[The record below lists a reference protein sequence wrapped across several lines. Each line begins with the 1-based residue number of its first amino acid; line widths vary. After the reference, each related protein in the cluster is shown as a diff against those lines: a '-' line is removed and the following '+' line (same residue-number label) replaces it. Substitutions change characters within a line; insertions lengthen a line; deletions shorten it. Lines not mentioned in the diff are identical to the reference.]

1 MRLTIKYRRFS
12 IKGSCLR
19 LLIGFSLLFLIAAC
33 AAGIAYYRD
42 INSLISREL
51 YPEALQKV
59 EQAKNKEYKKKKAV
73 LYYMDKGQLSHL
85 SGQWEESNQLF
96 EAAEREIDELY
107 TKSISKE
114 AASFLTSDNVKPYSG
129 EDFERVLINLFRALN
144 YMYLGQ
150 PDEALVEAR
159 KVDHKLNL
167 YNQRHGKK
175 NVYSEDALVRY
186 LMGMLYEN
194 QGEINDAF
202 ISYRKALE
210 TYRDYSANYKTTIP
224 KKLVADCL
232 RTADDLG
239 FREEME
245 EIQSKFPEVS
255 FKSYKKLGDKGEL
268 IFIHYNGIAPHKIDD
283 IFEISFGKGWG
294 MVQRTQVSSDDQARV
309 QNATTIAKSIA
320 ADEHISIAFPKFVKG
335 DYRIRRSE
343 VSIEGEKGGIRTEL
357 VENITA
363 IAFKDLE
370 DRINR
375 VRVKAIARAAVK
387 FALAHAVGKIAE
399 KKGGKLAGMISKKL
413 ATAAAAA
420 TEKADKRSWRTLPA
434 QIRMARTTLKP
445 GTYNLKLTF
454 MTKDGG
460 HVMEK
465 TIENVKIEPRRKT
478 FISYRT
484 AL

>member
-1 MRLTIKYRRFS
+1 MQKYKSTTIYRLTT
-12 IKGSCLR
+12 GL
-19 LLIGFSLLFLIAAC
+19 SLLFLIAAC
-33 AAGIAYYRD
+33 AAGLAYYRD

-73 LYYMDKGQLSHL
+73 LYYMDKGLLLHL

-114 AASFLTSDNVKPYSG
+114 AASFLTSDNVKPYDG

-144 YMYLGQ
+144 YMYLGEA
-150 PDEALVEAR
+150 DEALVEAR

-167 YNQRHGKK
+167 YNQRYGKK

-210 TYRDYSANYKTTIP
+210 TYHDYSANYKTTIP

-245 EIQSKFPEVS
+245 EIRSKFPKVS

-294 MVQRTQVSSDDQARV
+294 MVKRTQVSSDDQARV

-320 ADEHISIAFPKFVKG
+320 ADEHISVAFPKFVKG

-343 VSIEGEKGGIRTEL
+343 VSIEGAKGSIRTKL

-387 FALAHAVGKIAE
+387 FAIAHAAGKIAE
-399 KKGGKLAGMISKKL
+399 KKGGKTAGKFFKKL
-413 ATAAAAA
+413 TTAVATA

-434 QIRMARTTLKP
+434 QIRMARITLKP
-445 GTYNLKLTF
+445 GTYNLNLSF
-454 MTKDGG
+454 MGKDGNQI
-460 HVMEK
+460 MEK
-465 TIENVKIEPRRKT
+465 TVENVTIEPRQKT

>member
-1 MRLTIKYRRFS
+1 MRLTVKYRRFP
-12 IKGSCLR
+12 IKWSYLR
-19 LLIGFSLLFLIAAC
+19 IIFGFSLLFLLAAC

-42 INSLISREL
+42 LNNLISREL

-59 EQAKNKEYKKKKAV
+59 ELAKQKEYKKKNAV
-73 LYYMDKGQLSHL
+73 LYYLDKGLVLHL
-85 SGQWEESNQLF
+85 SGQWEESNQLL
-96 EAAEREIDELY
+96 EEAEREIDELY

-114 AASFLTSDNVKPYSG
+114 AASFLTSNNVKPYSG
-129 EDFERVLINLFRALN
+129 EDFERVLINLFGALN
-144 YMYLGQ
+144 YMFLGE

-159 KVDHKLNL
+159 KVDHKLRL
-167 YNQRHGKK
+167 YNQRYERK
-175 NVYSEDALVRY
+175 NIYKEDAFVRY

-202 ISYRKALE
+202 ISYRKALK
-210 TYRDYSANYKTTIP
+210 TYRDYSANYKTRIP
-224 KKLVADCL
+224 RKLVADCL

-245 EIQSKFPEVS
+245 EIQSDFTGVS
-255 FKSYKKLGDKGEL
+255 FKSYRNLGDKGEL

-320 ADEHISIAFPKFVKG
+320 ADEHISIAFPKFVKV
-335 DYRIRRSE
+335 DYRIRLSE
-343 VSIEGEKGGIRTEL
+343 VSIEGSLEGVRTKL
-357 VENITA
+357 VEDITA
-363 IAFKDLE
+363 IAIKNLE

-387 FALAHAVGKIAE
+387 FALAHAGGKIAE
-399 KKGGKLAGMISKKL
+399 KKGGGLAGMIVKKGL
-413 ATAAAAA
+413 TAVATA
-420 TEKADKRSWRTLPA
+420 TEKADKRGWRTLPA
-434 QIRMARTTLKP
+434 QIRMARTTLEP
-445 GTYNLKLTF
+445 GTYNLRLSF
-454 MTKDGG
+454 MSKDGNQI
-460 HVMEK
+460 MER
-465 TIENVKIEPRRKT
+465 TVENVKVEPRRKT
-478 FISYRT
+478 FVSYRT